1 MVEPNKE
8 EENMISNKAVLII
21 LCSLLFTVGCSS
33 NDIND
38 ETTPEVTP
46 PIKESAA
53 IEPSNEETPNLV
65 VSAIESD
72 ESKISQDVTLS
83 VSISEDRKLSVIFLN
98 NSSNDI
104 DHGYAIYLEKKIDG
118 IWYGIPEKAAYAD
131 ESLILEPE
139 NEFTQNAELDNW
151 EETTTGIFRMYKR
164 YSTDS
169 NRPYNET
176 EKFSISNEF
185 EVIE

>member
-1 MVEPNKE
+1 MFN
-8 EENMISNKAVLII
+8 NKAVLII

-33 NDIND
+33 NDID
-38 ETTPEVTP
+38 DDAPPLVTP
-46 PIKESAA
+46 PIKESTTLD
-53 IEPSNEETPNLV
+53 PSNEDTTNFV
-65 VSAIESD
+65 VSEIESD

-83 VSISEDRKLSVIFLN
+83 VSVGEDRKLSVTFLN

-131 ESLILEPE
+131 ESFVLETD
-139 NEFTQNAELDNW
+139 NEFTQNVELDNW

-169 NRPYNET
+169 SRPFDET
-176 EKFSISNEF
+176 EKISISNQF
-185 EVIE
+185 EVRE

>member
-1 MVEPNKE
+1 
-8 EENMISNKAVLII
+8 MINNKAILII

-33 NDIND
+33 KDKNDD
-38 ETTPEVTP
+38 TTPEVTT
-46 PIKESAA
+46 PIKESET
-53 IEPSNEETPNLV
+53 IEPSNEDTPDFV

-72 ESKISQDVTLS
+72 ESKISQDVTLTVS
-83 VSISEDRKLSVIFLN
+83 VGEDRKLSVTYLN
-98 NSSNDI
+98 NSANDI
-104 DHGYAIYLEKKIDG
+104 DHGYAIYLEKKIDD

-131 ESLILEPE
+131 ESVILEPE

-164 YSTDS
+164 YSNDS
-169 NRPYNET
+169 SRPFDET

-185 EVIE
+185 EVKE

>member
-1 MVEPNKE
+1 MVESNKGG
-8 EENMISNKAVLII
+8 NMINNKAVLII
-21 LCSLLFTVGCSS
+21 LCSIIFTVGCSS

-38 ETTPEVTP
+38 DAPPLVTP
-46 PIKESAA
+46 PIKESTTT
-53 IEPSNEETPNLV
+53 EPSNEDTPDLV
-65 VSAIESD
+65 ISEIESD
-72 ESKISQDVTLS
+72 EAKISQDVTLS
-83 VSISEDRKLSVIFLN
+83 VSISEGRKLSVTFAN

-139 NEFTQNAELDNW
+139 NEFTQNGELDNW
-151 EETTTGIFRMYKR
+151 DETTTGIFRMYKR

-169 NRPYNET
+169 NRPFYET

-185 EVIE
+185 EVRE

>member
-1 MVEPNKE
+1 MFN
-8 EENMISNKAVLII
+8 NKAVLII

-33 NDIND
+33 NDID
-38 ETTPEVTP
+38 DDAPPLVTP
-46 PIKESAA
+46 PIKESTTLD
-53 IEPSNEETPNLV
+53 PSNEDTTNFV
-65 VSAIESD
+65 VSEIESD

-83 VSISEDRKLSVIFLN
+83 VSVGEDRKLSVTFLN
-98 NSSNDI
+98 NSANDI

-118 IWYGIPEKAAYAD
+118 IWYGIPEIAAYAD
-131 ESLILEPE
+131 ESVILEPE

-164 YSTDS
+164 YSTDPD
-169 NRPYNET
+169 RPFDET

>member
-8 EENMISNKAVLII
+8 EGNMIRNKAILII

-38 ETTPEVTP
+38 ETTPEVP
-46 PIKESAA
+46 SPIKESAA
-53 IEPSNEETPNLV
+53 IEPSNEDTPSFV
-65 VSAIESD
+65 ISEIESD
-72 ESKISQDVTLS
+72 EAKISQDVTLS

-131 ESLILEPE
+131 ESVILEPE
-139 NEFTQNAELDNW
+139 NKFMQNEELDNW

-169 NRPYNET
+169 SRPFDET
-176 EKFSISNEF
+176 VKFSISNEF
-185 EVIE
+185 EVQE

>member
-1 MVEPNKE
+1 MKNNK
-8 EENMISNKAVLII
+8 IIFII
-21 LCSLLFTVGCSS
+21 LFSLLFTVGCSS

-38 ETTPEVTP
+38 DITPEVIN
-46 PIKESAA
+46 PIEESTTLD
-53 IEPSNEETPNLV
+53 PSNEDTSNLV

-72 ESKISQDVTLS
+72 ESKISRDITLS
-83 VSISEDRKLSVIFLN
+83 VLISENRKLSVTLVN
-98 NSSNDI
+98 NSANDI

-131 ESLILEPE
+131 ESVILEPE

-185 EVIE
+185 EVEE